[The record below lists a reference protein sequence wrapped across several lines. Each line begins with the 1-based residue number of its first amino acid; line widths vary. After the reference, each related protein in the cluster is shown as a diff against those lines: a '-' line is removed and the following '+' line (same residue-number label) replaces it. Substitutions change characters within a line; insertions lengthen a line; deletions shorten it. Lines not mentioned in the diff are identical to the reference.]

1 MTGEHRSSGPLI
13 LAFLSSL
20 AIMYVVPLPV
30 YALMESMGFV
40 DMPTGGTP
48 GQFMLSVLVIKVGV
62 ALGFVFL
69 LRLSFDV
76 IADRWLLYAGVWW
89 AMFAIIE
96 IGQAIGPDYS
106 VGDALGGIIAEAVYF
121 PLSSWLAVKLL
132 TPRAET

>member
-1 MTGEHRSSGPLI
+1 M
-13 LAFLSSL
+13 AFLSTL

-40 DMPTGGTP
+40 EMPTDGTP
-48 GQFMLSVLVIKVGV
+48 GQFMLSVLVVKVGV

-69 LRLSFDV
+69 LRLSYDV
-76 IADRWLLYAGVWW
+76 FADRWLQYAGIWW

-96 IGQAIGPDYS
+96 IGQAIGPDYAI
-106 VGDALGGIIAEAVYF
+106 GDAVGGIIAEAVYF

-132 TPRAET
+132 RPRAAT